1 VLAGATPPAQAADI
15 KRRLRDAFYTDED
28 GWKRRVVD
36 QAFEAVGILRRFF
49 SRRVPNGGDWS
60 TVDVGPVTVT
70 APYEQR
76 SVPGY
81 RGIVDLSPAN
91 DSRFIESVGPSGHFL
106 SKYYD
111 AFQQDWKNVHYREM
125 RMDRREIETNAI
137 GHLRL
142 SAAH

>member
-1 VLAGATPPAQAADI
+1 VEDLSD
-15 KRRLRDAFYTDED
+15 RLGREPERWRWDEVHT
-28 GWKRRVVD
+28 VVFPH
-36 QAFEAVGILRRFF
+36 QAFETVSALRPLF

-60 TVDVGPVTVT
+60 TVNVGPVTVT

-81 RGIVDLSPAN
+81 RGIVDLSSAN

-111 AFQQDWKNVHYREM
+111 SFQADWKQVRYRKM
-125 RMDRREIETNAI
+125 RTDRLEIEQGAL
-137 GHLRL
+137 GRLRL
-142 SAAH
+142 RPGSVTPPG